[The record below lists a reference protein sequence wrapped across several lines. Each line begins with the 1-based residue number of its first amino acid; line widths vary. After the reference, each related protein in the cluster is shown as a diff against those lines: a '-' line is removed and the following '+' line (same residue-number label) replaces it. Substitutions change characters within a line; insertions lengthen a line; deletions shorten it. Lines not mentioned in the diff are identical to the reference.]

1 MEILIILLTL
11 SFINICVV
19 AKCITNLNKR
29 ITELEKEI
37 DTKIDTLQYQIDDVL
52 CDINNVNENVLNTYG
67 SLSSMKDE
75 IRTIKLNDYERKS
88 KFGRNTK
95 RLSPRH

>member
-1 MEILIILLTL
+1 MMYVLIILLTL
-11 SFINICVV
+11 SVIGILFILW
-19 AKCITNLNKR
+19 KCMTDLNKR
-29 ITELEKEI
+29 ITELEKTI
-37 DTKIDTLQYQIDDVL
+37 YTLQYQIDDVL
-52 CDINNVNENVLNTYG
+52 CDINIVNENMLNTYG

-75 IRTIKLNDYERKS
+75 MRTIKLNDYERKS

>member
-1 MEILIILLTL
+1 M
-11 SFINICVV
+11 
-19 AKCITNLNKR
+19 KCMTNLNKH
-29 ITELEKEI
+29 IDELEK
-37 DTKIDTLQYQIDDVL
+37 KIYTLQYQIDDVL
-52 CDINNVNENVLNTYG
+52 CDINIVNENMLNTYG

-75 IRTIKLNDYERKS
+75 MRTIKLNDYERKS